1 MVGYPKA
8 SNHQT
13 NVIVPV
19 EKKIVNIGDIKNS
32 LPSKQSERYP
42 SEDYDRENM
51 KAIQKI
57 DRYAG

>member
-42 SEDYDRENM
+42 SEDYDREYVR
-51 KAIQKI
+51 AI
-57 DRYAG
+57 